1 MNPETILRPTKWST
15 EQIETKIRELG
26 EWFHNIEIDGVQTAP
41 NHFLGDYPMI
51 KWRRFAHAISEDLS
65 GKSVLDIGCN
75 AGFYSL
81 EMWRR
86 GARRVLG
93 IDSNSHYLAQA
104 RFVADVAAAP
114 IEFRQMSVY
123 DVADL
128 GEKFDL
134 VLFLGVLYHLRH
146 PLLAI
151 DLLREY
157 VVNDLLVVQSMLRGS
172 GEDELLETDYHF
184 SERAIFER
192 PSFPRMYFIEKKY
205 SGDPTNW
212 WIPNGACLQA
222 MLRSA
227 GFDVVDHPEDEV
239 YICRRSSMSDPP
251 PETIRSLGFLSA
263 RHQES

>member
-26 EWFHNIEIDGVQTAP
+26 EWFHNIEIDGVKTAP

-51 KWRRFAHAISEDLS
+51 KWRRFAHAIPEDLS

-86 GARRVLG
+86 GAGRVVG
-93 IDSNSHYLAQA
+93 IDSNARYLAQA

-114 IEFRQMSVY
+114 IEFRQMSAY

-128 GEKFDL
+128 QEQFDL
-134 VLFLGVLYHLRH
+134 VLFLGVLYHLRY

-157 VVNDLLVVQSMLRGS
+157 VVKDLLVVQSMLRGS
-172 GEDELLETDYHF
+172 GEDELLQADYPF
-184 SERAIFER
+184 SETAIFER

-205 SGDPTNW
+205 SGDATNW

-263 RHQES
+263 GHQES